1 MWLRHNSCSI
11 STLGR
16 APERENVPATYY
28 WREMMRVILSIR
40 QGHLL
45 PSTILRKLGN
55 YSRQNSLYKAFR
67 ELGRVIRTMFL
78 LKFISD
84 ETLRRKITATTNKI
98 ESYNRFTEWIFFGG
112 QGVISTN
119 NPVEMEKR
127 VKYNDLVA
135 SAIILLNMIDMTRV
149 IEQLDRD
156 EYTIT
161 PDTLATLSPY
171 VTKHL
176 QRFGDFLIDM
186 ETLPA
191 LPALDTISLSVLN

>member
-1 MWLRHNSCSI
+1 M
-11 STLGR
+11 
-16 APERENVPATYY
+16 
-28 WREMMRVILSIR
+28 ILSIR
-40 QGHLL
+40 QGHLM

-78 LKFISD
+78 LKFTSD
-84 ETLRRKITATTNKI
+84 ETLRRKITATTNKVK
-98 ESYNRFTEWIFFGG
+98 SYNRFIEWIFFGG
-112 QGVISTN
+112 QGVITTN

-127 VKYNDLVA
+127 VKYNDLIA
-135 SAIILLNMIDMTRV
+135 SAIILLNVIDMSRV
-149 IEQLDRD
+149 LEQLDPN
-156 EYTIT
+156 EYIIT

-171 VTKHL
+171 MTKHL

-191 LPALDTISLSVLN
+191 LPPLKSVSLSVLN